1 MVQRICKVCQQPWD
15 FRGGSTLCS
24 EECMTEWVDVLRPRA
39 YRIIVQ
45 PHRKHCDLVV
55 RDVEAGMAT
64 QEQKHAAYENLSRA
78 RALHNEFLASPNP
91 RQFLEELV

>member
-1 MVQRICKVCQQPWD
+1 MVQRTCKVCQQPWD

-24 EECMTEWVDVLRPRA
+24 DECRTEWEDVLRRRA
-39 YRIIVQ
+39 YRRIVA
-45 PHRKHCDLVV
+45 PHRKHLDLVT

-64 QEQKHAAYENLSRA
+64 LEQKHAALENLRRA

-91 RQFLEELV
+91 RQFLEDLV